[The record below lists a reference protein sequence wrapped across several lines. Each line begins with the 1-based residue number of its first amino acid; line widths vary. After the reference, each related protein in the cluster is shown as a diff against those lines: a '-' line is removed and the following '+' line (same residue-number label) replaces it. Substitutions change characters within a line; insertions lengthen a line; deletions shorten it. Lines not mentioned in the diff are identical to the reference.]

1 MTNIV
6 SSTIHI
12 IDCSSSS
19 RPAASLVL
27 PPSGAEHQTMSVLS
41 AIPLDLA
48 AGMDIT
54 SMVLN
59 ASPTT
64 LQNLARGLESESVG
78 LFTGTVRVRG
88 LRRSVPRFP
97 HAIQHRSAQP
107 SPFREEVF
115 SGAFRRTD
123 GAHAQV
129 ADSIALVIAGKPS
142 LIRWCQNA
150 IPTGHGAH
158 GLDEMIK
165 EQLAQPLSP
174 TATLSK
180 KYTAEPTKQEVKL
193 RNEERQRRPPC
204 DARDVDA
211 ASSNSTSAVNE
222 SKVDLSDQYEGTRS
236 SFVLLLSTRGSGV
249 LGDDEDAAGRNH
261 EFHDV

>member
-12 IDCSSSS
+12 IDSSSS

-41 AIPLDLA
+41 AIPLDLP

-64 LQNLARGLESESVG
+64 LQNLARGLESESIG

-123 GAHAQV
+123 GAHAQAPGRRLRILLRWLRLV
-129 ADSIALVIAGKPS
+129 STGHRRKTIAESMVSKRDP
-142 LIRWCQNA
+142 
-150 IPTGHGAH
+150 HGAH

-174 TATLSK
+174 AAALS
-180 KYTAEPTKQEVKL
+180 
-193 RNEERQRRPPC
+193 
-204 DARDVDA
+204 
-211 ASSNSTSAVNE
+211 
-222 SKVDLSDQYEGTRS
+222 
-236 SFVLLLSTRGSGV
+236 
-249 LGDDEDAAGRNH
+249 
-261 EFHDV
+261 